1 VNCVRYLENVLTDA
15 NGGVQRPAAVV
26 VELVQGEGG
35 VVPARVEFVQ
45 RLRELTRRL
54 DVPLVIDEV
63 QTGCGRTGTWFAFEQ
78 YGIEPDVVVLSKA
91 LGGGH
96 PISVLLYD
104 TWLDGWKP
112 GAHTGTF
119 RGNQLAFAAGAELM
133 RVFDRD
139 DVLGNVRTVGA
150 RLRSGL
156 DALAAEHAFLGDVR
170 GLGLMLGVDVLPHS
184 PRPPWRD
191 WCTKPI
197 CGGGCCS
204 SWLAATTAS
213 SASYYR

>member
-1 VNCVRYLENVLTDA
+1 VRYLENVLTDA

-133 RVFDRD
+133 RVFDQR
-139 DVLGNVRTVGA
+139 
-150 RLRSGL
+150 
-156 DALAAEHAFLGDVR
+156 
-170 GLGLMLGVDVLPHS
+170 
-184 PRPPWRD
+184 
-191 WCTKPI
+191 
-197 CGGGCCS
+197 
-204 SWLAATTAS
+204 
-213 SASYYR
+213 